1 MSIEKKCSNCM
12 NYQEIDDEDYSN
24 CIGGSHYQR
33 PCVENNLMFFRPSE
47 KAIREDCIND
57 FKEIINNIEIITNFD
72 GLYEDLIFNKGIK
85 EYKEKLFERLYKY
98 SKEK

>member
-24 CIGGSHYQR
+24 CIGGSHYER

-47 KAIREDCIND
+47 KAIREDERKLVLEKVFETMRKCDSYYGNDIDDCITWIKN
-57 FKEIINNIEIITNFD
+57 EFD
-72 GLYEDLIFNKGIK
+72 IK
-85 EYKEKLFERLYKY
+85 EE
-98 SKEK
+98 